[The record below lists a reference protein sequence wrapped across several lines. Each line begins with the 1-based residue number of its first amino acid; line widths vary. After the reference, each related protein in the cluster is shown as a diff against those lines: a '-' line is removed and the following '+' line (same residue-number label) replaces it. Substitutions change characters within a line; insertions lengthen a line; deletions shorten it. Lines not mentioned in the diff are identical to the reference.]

1 MRELILKMSIS
12 IDGFVGEM
20 RRQGTGPFP
29 ACPVGKKT
37 VTAGKNLNDTQKRQ
51 SPSHA

>member
-29 ACPVGKKT
+29 TCPVGKKT
-37 VTAGKNLNDTQKRQ
+37 ITASGLTLTFASRV
-51 SPSHA
+51 